1 MTNEI
6 INTCYLS
13 SAVTSGGVRLIA
25 KYSHYVPITL
35 SVILGIFVFIKS
47 KFNLFSKVFLAFIV
61 IISLWL
67 LGDVIIW
74 TSNNYNVV
82 YTIWS
87 FLDYLEIVFFVL
99 GLYFAIVSVKK
110 SDISLWSKIVLFG
123 LTLPAF
129 YLTITKQSVLGFNY
143 PACEAY
149 NNNFLGNYK
158 LLVEGIILATML
170 VYAINPIFK
179 KDSWKNK
186 RTDLIVIGSM
196 FLFLSIF
203 GITEYLASTTGFYEM
218 NLYSLFLLPVF
229 LIIII
234 YSVFELDIF
243 NFHILGTHYLVV
255 GLVILSGGQLFFTS
269 GTADRLISVLNIVL
283 TIGLSFILFKN
294 LKRESDQRVHIEKLS
309 VQLEASNKN
318 LEIAND
324 KLKGLDRLKTEFLS
338 LASHQ
343 LRSPLTAVKGYTS
356 MLLEGSYGKVSDEQ
370 KETINR
376 VFESSQ
382 HLSKVVED
390 LLNVSKIE
398 QGGMVFE
405 FAQVDI
411 EKLVKDIADD
421 LSISAEKKGLKL
433 SFETDK
439 KENYIAKA
447 DLEKFRQVVLNLVDN
462 SIKYTKEG
470 FVKVSLEKPADK
482 ILIKI
487 SDSGMGVSSET
498 KAKLFEKFSRGEA
511 GKTNTGGSGLGLYL
525 AKEIITAHG
534 GTISVDSE
542 GLGKGSTF
550 TIEIKAA

>member
-1 MTNEI
+1 MIDANTI
-6 INTCYLS
+6 LNTCYQTAIQS
-13 SAVTSGGVRLIA
+13 RAIA
-25 KYSHYVPITL
+25 RYSHFIPIIISL
-35 SVILGIFVFIKS
+35 ILGIFVFVKS
-47 KFNLFSKVFLAFIV
+47 KFNLFSRVFLSFIV
-61 IISLWL
+61 VVCLWL
-67 LGDVIIW
+67 LGDVIAW
-74 TSNNYNVV
+74 TSDNYNLV
-82 YTIWS
+82 YTTWS

-110 SDISLWSKIVLFG
+110 SDISILSKIALFF

-129 YLTITKQSVLGFNY
+129 YLTITQQSVLGFNQ
-143 PACEAY
+143 PVCEAF
-149 NNNFLGNYK
+149 NNDFLGNYK
-158 LLVEGIILATML
+158 LIVEGIILVVML

-179 KDSWKNK
+179 KISWKK
-186 RTDLIVIGSM
+186 KKVDLIVIGSM
-196 FLFLSIF
+196 FLFLSTF
-203 GITEYLASTTGFYEM
+203 GITEYLASTTGYYEM

-229 LIIII
+229 LIVII

-269 GTADRLISVLNIVL
+269 SATDKLLTSLTIVL
-283 TIGLSFILFKN
+283 TIFLSIILFKN
-294 LKRESDQRVHIEKLS
+294 LKRESDQRVRIEKLS
-309 VQLEASNKN
+309 VQLEASNAN

-343 LRSPLTAVKGYTS
+343 LRSPLTAIKGYTS
-356 MLLEGSYGKVSDEQ
+356 MLLEGSYGEVSPTQ
-370 KETINR
+370 KETINK

-411 EKLVKDIADD
+411 EKLVKDLVSDFELTAQ
-421 LSISAEKKGLKL
+421 KKGLKI

-439 KENYIAKA
+439 KESYIARA
-447 DLEKFRQVVLNLVDN
+447 DLEKFRQVVLNLIDN

-470 FVKVSLEKPADK
+470 FVKVSLERPADK

-487 SDSGMGVSSET
+487 SDSGMGVSPET

-525 AKEIITAHG
+525 AKEIVTAHG
-534 GTISVDSE
+534 GTISIDSE

-550 TIEIKAA
+550 TIEIKSA

>member
-1 MTNEI
+1 
-6 INTCYLS
+6 
-13 SAVTSGGVRLIA
+13 
-25 KYSHYVPITL
+25 
-35 SVILGIFVFIKS
+35 
-47 KFNLFSKVFLAFIV
+47 
-61 IISLWL
+61 
-67 LGDVIIW
+67 
-74 TSNNYNVV
+74 
-82 YTIWS
+82 
-87 FLDYLEIVFFVL
+87 
-99 GLYFAIVSVKK
+99 
-110 SDISLWSKIVLFG
+110 
-123 LTLPAF
+123 
-129 YLTITKQSVLGFNY
+129 
-143 PACEAY
+143 
-149 NNNFLGNYK
+149 
-158 LLVEGIILATML
+158 
-170 VYAINPIFK
+170 
-179 KDSWKNK
+179 
-186 RTDLIVIGSM
+186 
-196 FLFLSIF
+196 
-203 GITEYLASTTGFYEM
+203 
-218 NLYSLFLLPVF
+218 
-229 LIIII
+229 
-234 YSVFELDIF
+234 
-243 NFHILGTHYLVV
+243 
-255 GLVILSGGQLFFTS
+255 
-269 GTADRLISVLNIVL
+269 
-283 TIGLSFILFKN
+283 
-294 LKRESDQRVHIEKLS
+294 
-309 VQLEASNKN
+309 
-318 LEIAND
+318 
-324 KLKGLDRLKTEFLS
+324 
-338 LASHQ
+338 
-343 LRSPLTAVKGYTS
+343 